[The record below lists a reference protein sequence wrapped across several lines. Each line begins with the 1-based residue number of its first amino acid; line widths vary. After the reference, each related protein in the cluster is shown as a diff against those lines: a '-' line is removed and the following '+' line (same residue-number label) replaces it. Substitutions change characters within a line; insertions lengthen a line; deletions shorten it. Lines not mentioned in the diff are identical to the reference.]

1 MSINKPRYYNRITGK
16 AVAKIKIEFTITDD
30 TILFALSELINFEN
44 AKNIT
49 RQDVIN
55 KIKLDKKEFGDYGLY
70 DYGIDFKTYFLE
82 RKGFTPLDFK
92 NYGVRVVNDRIDF
105 ETYDREEDNY
115 KEKAYKK
122 IIKIGTD
129 LFPEYFKNMTGLKL
143 KK

>member
-16 AVAKIKIEFTITDD
+16 AIAKIQIEFTINDED
-30 TILFALSELINFEN
+30 ILFALSTLLDYEK

-55 KIKLDKKEFGDYGLY
+55 RIKQDKKEFGEYGQF
-70 DYGIDFKTYFLE
+70 DYGIDFKTYFLD
-82 RKGFTPLDFK
+82 RKPFTALDFK
-92 NYGVRVVNDRIDF
+92 NYGVRAVNDFD
-105 ETYDREEDNY
+105 TYNIEEDNY

>member
-1 MSINKPRYYNRITGK
+1 MSINKPRYYNRNTGK
-16 AVAKIKIEFTITDD
+16 AVAKIKIEFTITDE
-30 TILFALSELINFEN
+30 TILFALSTLLDFS
-44 AKNIT
+44 KPKDIT

-55 KIKLDKKEFGDYGLY
+55 RIKQSKKEFGDYGEY
-70 DYGIDFKTYFLE
+70 DYGSEFKPYFLGSKVFNE
-82 RKGFTPLDFK
+82 SDFK
-92 NYGVRVVNDRIDF
+92 NYGIRVSSDTDSYF
-105 ETYDREEDNY
+105 DEEDNY

>member
-1 MSINKPRYYNRITGK
+1 MSINKPRYYNRNSGK
-16 AVAKIKIEFTITDD
+16 AIAKIQIEFIINDD
-30 TILFALSELINFEN
+30 TILFALSSLLDFNKP
-44 AKNIT
+44 KNIS

-55 KIKLDKKEFGDYGLY
+55 RIKQDKKEFGDYGQY
-70 DYGIDFKTYFLE
+70 DFGSEFKTYFLNS
-82 RKGFTPLDFK
+82 KGFTASDFK
-92 NYGVRVVNDRIDF
+92 PYGIRVSSDYD
-105 ETYDREEDNY
+105 TYYEEEDNY

>member
-1 MSINKPRYYNRITGK
+1 MSINKPRYYNTITGK
-16 AVAKIKIEFTITDD
+16 AVAKIQIEFTINDD
-30 TILFALSELINFEN
+30 TILFALSTLLDYEN
-44 AKNIT
+44 PKNIT

-82 RKGFTPLDFK
+82 RKGFTKSDFK
-92 NYGVRVVNDRIDF
+92 NYGFRVSNDSD
-105 ETYDREEDNY
+105 TYDIEEDNY
-115 KEKAYKK
+115 KQKAYKK